1 MGEPTSGL
9 FGLERLIKPVLE
21 YVVLVVAASAVPKA
35 KEKRITHSLK
45 KLVSL
50 ALQYLLLFLIFYM
63 VNS

>member
-9 FGLERLIKPVLE
+9 FGLEQLIKPVLE
-21 YVVLVVAASAVPKA
+21 YVVLVAPAVPKA
-35 KEKRITHSLK
+35 KEKRIAHRLK

-50 ALQYLLLFLIFYM
+50 ALQCLLLLLIFYM